1 LGFAEISTA
10 SAASINALVDELLPL
25 LASERVDYTIF
36 WRRLSQ
42 ENGDAAVRELWINP
56 TGITAFLIRYREL
69 IGQNPQAHSVE
80 LMQKTNPKYVL
91 RNHLGELAIRAAEA
105 KDFSA
110 LAHLQKVLEAPFDE
124 HPESESLADFPPA
137 WANSIAISCSS

>member
-1 LGFAEISTA
+1 
-10 SAASINALVDELLPL
+10 
-25 LASERVDYTIF
+25 
-36 WRRLSQ
+36 
-42 ENGDAAVRELWINP
+42 
-56 TGITAFLIRYREL
+56 
-69 IGQNPQAHSVE
+69 
-80 LMQKTNPKYVL
+80 MQKTNPKYVL